1 MSVKIGK
8 NKIGGLDLGF
18 IAAMFVL
25 FLVTMIA
32 SFSLPST
39 AGNVPTLIGIFGMA
53 LCLAS
58 VLTKPKVKA
67 KTEEPVSEDQCGTD
81 EPQKMNIF
89 SIFGVVLAYFAAM
102 ILFGF
107 VISTLAMLILFPVA
121 MNYRKYKNLVI
132 FSAITT
138 AALYFSFAKF
148 FYVRLPTGILID
160 LIFKAV

>member
-1 MSVKIGK
+1 MSVQIGK

-18 IAAMFVL
+18 IAAMFAM
-25 FLVTMIA
+25 FLATMIV

-39 AGNVPTLIGIFGMA
+39 AGNVPILIGICGMA
-53 LCLAS
+53 LCVAS
-58 VLTKPKVKA
+58 VLAKPKAKA
-67 KTEEPVSEDQCGTD
+67 KTEVVQSEDQCGTE
-81 EPQKMNIF
+81 EPFQMNIF
-89 SIFGVVLAYFAAM
+89 AIVGVILAYFAAM

-107 VISTLAMLILFPVA
+107 ILSTLAMLIAFPVA
-121 MNYRKYKNLVI
+121 MNYKKYKNLVI

-148 FYVRLPTGILID
+148 FYVRLPTGVLID